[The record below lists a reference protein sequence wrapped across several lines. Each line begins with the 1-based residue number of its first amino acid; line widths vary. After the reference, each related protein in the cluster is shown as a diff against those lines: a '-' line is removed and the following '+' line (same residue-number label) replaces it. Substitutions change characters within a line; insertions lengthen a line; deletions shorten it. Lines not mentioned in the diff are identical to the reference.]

1 MGVLITGVNGG
12 IGKALCKQY
21 TSKGVRVYGL
31 DLGETC
37 NHEFVD
43 EYYKID
49 LNGVSKNEKYREQCF
64 QLLSKLDIDTLI
76 NNAACQLLGDIDTF
90 DASDWEQ
97 TLNVNLSAPFYLV
110 QGCLVSL
117 EKNNGVVVNV
127 GSIHAGLTK
136 PGFFAYATS
145 KAALVGLTKA
155 LAVELKGRV
164 RVNAI
169 SPAAVNTEMLQA
181 GFGGNMDKIN
191 ALGRLHPSQKIAE
204 PNELAEFIFELSKS
218 KFPFLNGSN
227 ISYDGGISSALL
239 DVDV

>member
-1 MGVLITGVNGG
+1 MLGVFM
-12 IGKALCKQY
+12 Q
-21 TSKGVRVYGL
+21 
-31 DLGETC
+31 DLP
-37 NHEFVD
+37 
-43 EYYKID
+43 
-49 LNGVSKNEKYREQCF
+49 S
-64 QLLSKLDIDTLI
+64 
-76 NNAACQLLGDIDTF
+76 
-90 DASDWEQ
+90 
-97 TLNVNLSAPFYLV
+97 LV
-110 QGCLVSL
+110 
-117 EKNNGVVVNV
+117 
-127 GSIHAGLTK
+127 
-136 PGFFAYATS
+136 FFAYATS